1 MSSEA
6 FKIAKEINSLTLQKT
21 QILETILEEEKR
33 VEFIKSNRAD
43 RSEELDVNEN
53 KLKELKFKIQKT
65 ENEISN
71 FQRQLEKDKIAL
83 NSVTSNQQLE
93 SLKKAIAHSHESLDG
108 LENKGLE
115 LIEEQENVEL
125 EIQEAQLFLK
135 GSLESL
141 NEIKQEV
148 QSFKAEKEKEII
160 LLENRI
166 KLLLDELP
174 PLFQERILSVIAK
187 NIPKSSFTRIKDG
200 HCEFC
205 RFSLSKIDISNIE
218 DKLALKTCGQCNRIF
233 MPQQA
238 FH

>member
-6 FKIAKEINSLTLQKT
+6 FKIAKEINSLTQTKA
-21 QILETILEEEKR
+21 QIQDAITEEERR
-33 VEFIKSNRAD
+33 VLFIESNRTE
-43 RSEELDVNEN
+43 RSEELAENES
-53 KLKELKFKIQKT
+53 KLKELKSKIQDT
-65 ENEISN
+65 ENEISK
-71 FQRQLEKDKIAL
+71 FQGQLEKDKIAF

-93 SLKKAIAHSHESLDG
+93 SLERSIAHSKESLDE

-115 LIEEQENVEL
+115 LLEEQENIEI
-125 EIQEAQLFLK
+125 EIQEAQSFLK

-141 NEIKQEV
+141 NEIKDEV
-148 QSFKAEKEKEII
+148 QSFRSKKEKEVSQ
-160 LLENRI
+160 LENRI

-174 PLFQERILSVIAK
+174 PLFQDKIQGVIAK

-200 HCEFC
+200 CCEFC

-218 DKLALKTCGQCNRIF
+218 DNLALKTCGQCNRIF
-233 MPQQA
+233 MPQQV